1 MTGSNVPAKR
11 IAARSESAPMSAA
24 APPKAAAGKLFR
36 QAVMHGIRRPQ
47 PTAPPQK
54 SRLVLPEMR
63 LSAPA
68 AAPGVPESAVRTKAK
83 STKASPPC
91 TAQPAAC
98 SQRGDSASSLPAAA
112 RISISPTVQSRKNP
126 EHWNRRRCP
135 KRHTH
140 CLSQEKARICR
151 SGNAQDCVK
160 SKQSAAHPEG

>member
-24 APPKAAAGKLFR
+24 APPKAADGKLFR
-36 QAVMHGIRRPQ
+36 QAVIHGISRPQ

-54 SRLVLPEMR
+54 SRLVLPETR

-83 STKASPPC
+83 AQRLRRRAPPSPQHAASGETLRRACRPLPGFQST
-91 TAQPAAC
+91 
-98 SQRGDSASSLPAAA
+98 LPH
-112 RISISPTVQSRKNP
+112 RPVPKNP

-160 SKQSAAHPEG
+160 SK

>member
-1 MTGSNVPAKR
+1 M
-11 IAARSESAPMSAA
+11 IAA

-47 PTAPPQK
+47 PTAPPQN

-98 SQRGDSASSLPAAA
+98 SQRGDSASSFPAAA
-112 RISISPTVQSRKNP
+112 RISINPTAQASPEKIQSTGIAAVVQSGTPTARVRRKP
-126 EHWNRRRCP
+126 EYAVAATPR
-135 KRHTH
+135 TA
-140 CLSQEKARICR
+140 SKASSPQRMPR
-151 SGNAQDCVK
+151 ADPFVSSHA
-160 SKQSAAHPEG
+160 

>member
-1 MTGSNVPAKR
+1 MLSGKPGIGWEIPLEPLKR
-11 IAARSESAPMSAA
+11 PNDRIKCPGKENRRTQRECADDRSCAAQSCC
-24 APPKAAAGKLFR
+24 R

-47 PTAPPQK
+47 PTAPPQN

-98 SQRGDSASSLPAAA
+98 SQRGDSASSFPAAA
-112 RISISPTVQSRKNP
+112 RISINPTAQASPEKIQSTGIAAVVQSGTP
-126 EHWNRRRCP
+126 
-135 KRHTH
+135 T
-140 CLSQEKARICR
+140 A
-151 SGNAQDCVK
+151 
-160 SKQSAAHPEG
+160 

>member
-11 IAARSESAPMSAA
+11 IAARSESAPMIAA

-47 PTAPPQK
+47 PTAPPQN

-98 SQRGDSASSLPAAA
+98 SQRGDSASSFPDFNQPY
-112 RISISPTVQSRKNP
+112 RTGQSRKNP
-126 EHWNRRRCP
+126 EHWNRRCCP

-140 CLSQEKARICR
+140 SLSQEKARICR

-160 SKQSAAHPEG
+160 SKQSAAHAKG